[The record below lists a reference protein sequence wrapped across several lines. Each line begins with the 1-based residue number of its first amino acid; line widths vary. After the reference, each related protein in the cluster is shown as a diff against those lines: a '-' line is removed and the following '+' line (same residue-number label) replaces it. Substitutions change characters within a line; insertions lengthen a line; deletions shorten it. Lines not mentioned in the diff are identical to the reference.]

1 MADIGTTRMP
11 NHQRKKILNR
21 DQASHAMSFSKRT
34 KTLKKKAHELQTLC
48 DVKICMVCFG
58 PDSTVQTW
66 PEGAVEVKDAIMSYK
81 GLGDRKK
88 YESSLLGYLHDKKMK
103 LEVKKRKVMK
113 KKVNKEL
120 IVKWSDHVDGL
131 SDDALRDTVN
141 TLESRLFDL
150 KEKIKL
156 CMQRDKVEAIQDHVD
171 MEFEMDGSSVPS
183 SAAGATAWPAEVMD
197 TNINVVETVGNN
209 DKDAASTSFEMPPLP
224 KDSRDW
230 MENLRNWMENDEA
243 YQHGFENDD
252 WFNEWEAWE
261 AKQQYDDC
269 QL

>member
-1 MADIGTTRMP
+1 MP

-171 MEFEMDGSSVPS
+171 MEFEMGGSSVPS
-183 SAAGATAWPAEVMD
+183 SAAGATAWPADVMD

-224 KDSRDW
+224 KDSSDW
-230 MENLRNWMENDEA
+230 MESLRNWMENDEA

-252 WFNEWEAWE
+252 WFNEWEA
-261 AKQQYDDC
+261 
-269 QL
+269 